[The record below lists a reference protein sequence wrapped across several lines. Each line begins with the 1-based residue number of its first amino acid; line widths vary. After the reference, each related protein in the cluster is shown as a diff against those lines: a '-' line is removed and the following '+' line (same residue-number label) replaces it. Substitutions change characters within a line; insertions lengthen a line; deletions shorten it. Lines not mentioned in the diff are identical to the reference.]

1 MCLCNWQK
9 ESISIVRYF
18 ALHVIAW
25 AVRFQL
31 RKRRNLKISKSVP
44 VNISAPTC
52 STTSSNQI
60 KKYPL
65 FSTQI
70 WIEEWAS
77 TLWLRSFCYFL
88 DGKAERSCCFQKW
101 THQFFFFG
109 IIISFHYSNS
119 TAFYLNIIIQE
130 DFSISGVLVFLLSL
144 DNISCALVS
153 VACCAILW
161 NHY

>member
-1 MCLCNWQK
+1 MCLCNWLK

-101 THQFFFFG
+101 THQFYFIFG

-119 TAFYLNIIIQE
+119 TAFYVNIIVQE
-130 DFSISGVLVFLLSL
+130 YFSRLFYYIGCPCLS
-144 DNISCALVS
+144 SALVS
-153 VACCAILW
+153 GACCAILW
-161 NHY
+161 NHYW